1 MEFSL
6 NHAFNATEEI
16 ADAGNYPDLR
26 LFTAAHAVADSPQQD
41 VADKTAGAGAYAN
54 SSWGIS
60 GPGAFC
66 YDASCP
72 AGASG
77 FTWFSAICFLFGRDI
92 YNSLDGKVPIGLVAS
107 DWGGQAIEVF
117 SSPDAL
123 ADKTCGGTVTANSTT
138 SDSHDNGHAI
148 GPVSRPSADG
158 VGTSQL
164 WYGMIQPF
172 TRMRFTGAVW
182 VRIRLLPLAT
192 NDENSPASC
201 FLLCSSTKEKVRVST
216 STPLML
222 QTTTLTHYVLFLL

>member
-16 ADAGNYPDLR
+16 ADSANYPDLR

-54 SSWGIS
+54 SSWGTS
-60 GPGAFC
+60 SPGAFC

-77 FTWFSAICFLFGRDI
+77 FTWFSAICFLFGRDL
-92 YNSLDGKVPIGLVAS
+92 YKSLDGKVPIGLVAS

-123 ADKTCGGTVTANSTT
+123 ADKTCGGTVTPNAT
-138 SDSHDNGHAI
+138 SHPLDAGE
-148 GPVSRPSADG
+148 
-158 VGTSQL
+158 
-164 WYGMIQPF
+164 
-172 TRMRFTGAVW
+172 
-182 VRIRLLPLAT
+182 LPL
-192 NDENSPASC
+192 DC
-201 FLLCSSTKEKVRVST
+201 DG
-216 STPLML
+216 LM
-222 QTTTLTHYVLFLL
+222 